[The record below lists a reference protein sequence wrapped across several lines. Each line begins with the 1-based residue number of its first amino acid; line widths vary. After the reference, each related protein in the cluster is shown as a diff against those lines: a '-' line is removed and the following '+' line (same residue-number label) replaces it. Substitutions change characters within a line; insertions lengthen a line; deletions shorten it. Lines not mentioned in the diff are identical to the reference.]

1 MLFYVHGHAEQ
12 ASLPTLAVPPAIS
25 INAAMVGLV
34 DHASHAIWDTGI
46 EGQAPQTDRDWETI
60 AHYAIQLATAGTWI
74 TLGGTG
80 PEDAGWV
87 QQPNWA
93 TYTREMTDGA
103 LAALEAAH
111 GKNLDALSTA
121 GDQIVEA
128 CERCH
133 TQYKPDLPTEG
144 ITHPH
149 H

>member
-1 MLFYVHGHAEQ
+1 MRAMQLRASLGGAVGVLAGAGVVLFYVHGHAEQ

-80 PEDAGWV
+80 PEERV
-87 QQPNWA
+87 CQP
-93 TYTREMTDGA
+93 
-103 LAALEAAH
+103 
-111 GKNLDALSTA
+111 
-121 GDQIVEA
+121 
-128 CERCH
+128 
-133 TQYKPDLPTEG
+133 
-144 ITHPH
+144 
-149 H
+149 